1 MTESKTLAVLGA
13 GTCWPCWPPPRWP
26 RACWRGVRY
35 GTCWPAARPRTC

>member
-13 GTCWPCWPPPRWP
+13 GWP